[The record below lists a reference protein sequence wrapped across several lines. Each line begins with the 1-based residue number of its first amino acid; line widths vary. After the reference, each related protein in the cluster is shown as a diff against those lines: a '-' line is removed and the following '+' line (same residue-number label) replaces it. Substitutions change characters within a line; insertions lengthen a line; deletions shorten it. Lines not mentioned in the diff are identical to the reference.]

1 VGNGQSKASTND
13 NGDEENRS
21 SADSGD
27 SQIPVSAAPQ
37 PSGSIPMHRL
47 LPDTWGSRSSLLLQ
61 GSCSRL
67 VTDKLLCQPC
77 EKVANDVANEIAEQ
91 KLGLLQRAR
100 SLRPPSVAPPE
111 PPELKPVPGYHSA
124 APASLSPS
132 HRATLIS
139 PNRHSRGSFRG
150 SQRVLLPGQT
160 QLGDDEFYFPYSCEW
175 DAGPVHMKDI
185 MEDGMPPDQRASDVE
200 HLRLS
205 ITVKSANHLP
215 KADAGFGKCDPYIE
229 LRFFDQKFRTKTHN
243 MTYDAF
249 FEETFSLFV
258 HAENVKQAA
267 LETDADRA
275 AAMGLAV
282 ELECFDF
289 DLFGANDSIGTM
301 TLLLKDLLDQTQDFG
316 SEITL
321 ERNLKRHGQTAFGA
335 DGKQTSIT
343 ISCKRVELDA
353 KRPRLG
359 VVTLES
365 CLAQSDGALAIVCS
379 RQTLSFGDESASQ
392 YVGVGA
398 KTVKA
403 RFRRSSSFFSESFF
417 KQNKEKDK
425 TTASGKKSAVTQ
437 SLQAEDEEDKKIPDD
452 DIYWRE
458 WLETFLESLTINI
471 LVMLLVLIDVINI
484 VVTLLSNSLEETE
497 TQTQITYFVLACFVV
512 ELSTRMLA
520 QGRRFFQNYW
530 NIFDVIVIYASIA
543 FSAAQYYIAQAK
555 SRDGIEDARQ
565 ATTSL
570 RILSRIAMA
579 LRMIRVISHAR
590 KLAKLKGT
598 VSRGLRAAV
607 SQNKRR
613 FVRNGF
619 DLDLTYITDR
629 IIAMSAP
636 ALGEHKAYRNDGH
649 VVSRFLSLRHYG
661 SFFIFNLCDTC
672 LSSDG
677 VIGNYHP
684 QMFFNQVQ
692 RIPFED
698 HGPPLLLELIHFCRE
713 ATKWLRRDAANIM
726 AVHCKGGKGRTGIM
740 IAVTCLF
747 K

>member
-1 VGNGQSKASTND
+1 
-13 NGDEENRS
+13 
-21 SADSGD
+21 
-27 SQIPVSAAPQ
+27 
-37 PSGSIPMHRL
+37 MH
-47 LPDTWGSRSSLLLQ
+47 TWGSLLLQ
-61 GSCSRL
+61 TSFSRL
-67 VTDKLLCQPC
+67 INDKLLCQPC
-77 EKVANDVANEIAEQ
+77 EKVANDMANKVAEE
-91 KLGLLQRAR
+91 KLALLQRTR
-100 SLRPPSVAPPE
+100 SLRPPSIAPPQ

-132 HRATLIS
+132 HRATPIS

-150 SQRVLLPGQT
+150 AQRVLSPGQT
-160 QLGDDEFYFPYSCEW
+160 RHGDEEFYYPYSCELG
-175 DAGPVHMKDI
+175 AGPVRMKDI
-185 MEDGMPPDQRASDVE
+185 TEDGMPPDQRASDVQ
-200 HLRLS
+200 HLLLS

-229 LRFFDQKFRTKTHN
+229 VRFLDQKFRTKTHN

-249 FEETFSLFV
+249 FEETLRLFV

-267 LETDADRA
+267 LEPDADTA

-282 ELECFDF
+282 EFECFDF
-289 DLFGANDSIGTM
+289 DLFGSNDSIGTM
-301 TLLLKDLLDQTQDFG
+301 TLLLKDLLDQTQDF
-316 SEITL
+316 SSQITL
-321 ERNLKRHGQTAFGA
+321 ERKLKLHGQTVLGN

-365 CLAQSDGALAIVCS
+365 CLAQSDGPHAIVCS
-379 RQTLSFGDESASQ
+379 RQTLSFGDQSASQ
-392 YVGVGA
+392 DIGVGA

-403 RFRRSSSFFSESFF
+403 RFRRSTSFFSESFSNGT
-417 KQNKEKDK
+417 KANSKN
-425 TTASGKKSAVTQ
+425 TAARKKSAVTQ

-458 WLETFLESLTINI
+458 WLEKFLESLTMNI
-471 LVMLLVLIDVINI
+471 LVMLLVLIDAIN
-484 VVTLLSNSLEETE
+484 VLVTFFSQSVEETE
-497 TQTQITYFVLACFVV
+497 IQNQITYFVLACFLV
-512 ELSTRMLA
+512 ELSARMLTK
-520 QGRRFFQNYW
+520 GRRFFQSYW

-543 FSAAQYYIAQAK
+543 FAAAQYYFEQAK
-555 SRDGIEDARQ
+555 SEERAIEEARQ
-565 ATTSL
+565 VTTPL

-579 LRMIRVISHAR
+579 LRLIRMISHAR
-590 KLAKLKGT
+590 KLAEMRGT
-598 VSRGLRAAV
+598 MSRSLRAAV

-613 FVRNGF
+613 FVRMGF

-713 ATKWLRRDAANIM
+713 ATKWLRRDPANIM

-740 IAVTCLF
+740 IAVNLLF
-747 K
+747 KSEPLVFLMYYYCYY